1 MRLSLFWN
9 SVTLLIL
16 MVDNFLFKSENLS
29 DESKDILSYFVIISI
44 VIGILMSIAQT
55 YRSRVSKLTKRFFN
69 GEEILYDREKDK
81 MSVSFRPDSSILDS
95 YSHEELLNPRIK
107 IGIEWQR
114 FEIMQTRLAAASA
127 STASQGTELTVP
139 QFIISKKKKKNV
151 ASAERR
157 VVRCNAKLWPFS
169 QDTGG
174 ISAPNECIHS
184 TGLTFLRSS
193 RSWNEQ
199 WRYDQSR
206 SDSVRFRCDGR
217 SVATAIF
224 RVPSENYGV
233 ACNRSCV

>member
-127 STASQGTELTVP
+127 STASQGTELNPLSLSRTR
-139 QFIISKKKKKNV
+139 
-151 ASAERR
+151 ER
-157 VVRCNAKLWPFS
+157 NSIKL
-169 QDTGG
+169 
-174 ISAPNECIHS
+174 
-184 TGLTFLRSS
+184 
-193 RSWNEQ
+193 
-199 WRYDQSR
+199 
-206 SDSVRFRCDGR
+206 
-217 SVATAIF
+217 
-224 RVPSENYGV
+224 
-233 ACNRSCV
+233 